1 MAGALSDSKKIFGVL
16 ASNKL
21 LSSLGVG
28 TEEFLAKLGGIV
40 QLRVRL
46 EDGDDG
52 TAGEALLNTVDVL
65 ASQVTQT
72 KVHPT
77 FLVCNVLEAD
87 HTENNLLIS
96 HVADIVNDS
105 SILLSGEP
113 RLIEVAIELLYDGV
127 AILREPSSSL
137 LLRELE
143 DSVVELLP

>member
-1 MAGALSDSKKIFGVL
+1 MAWALSDGEKIFGVL

-28 TEEFLAKLGGIV
+28 TEEFLAELGGVV

-46 EDGDDG
+46 EHGDDG
-52 TAGEALLNTVDVL
+52 TAGEALLNTVDIL
-65 ASQVTQT
+65 ASQVAQT
-72 KVHPT
+72 NVHPT

-87 HTENNLLIS
+87 HTENNLLIG
-96 HVADIVNDS
+96 HVADIINDS

-113 RLIEVAIELLYDGV
+113 RLTEVAIELLYDRV
-127 AILREPSSSL
+127 AILREPSSSF

-143 DSVVELLP
+143 DSVVEVLP